1 MSGQEMSGFFVLV
14 KLGTIVIMILSYE
27 PLISLQAQTYSN
39 HDPQYLI
46 QILMWFVVLIWIFTW
61 LVVQNT
67 AQYSTVYAQLTKGRL
82 LRIIP

>member
-1 MSGQEMSGFFVLV
+1 MSRFFVLV

-46 QILMWFVVLIWIFTW
+46 QILM
-61 LVVQNT
+61 
-67 AQYSTVYAQLTKGRL
+67 
-82 LRIIP
+82 